1 MSQNNQ
7 YKPEVNYS
15 NKTERRRQLVKK
27 YLALGRTEHQIA
39 DKLDVA
45 RKTIQRDKEKLK
57 EEIRESIDKEPIE
70 DLLFDFDNQIETV
83 KDEYWRTYQKANTD
97 NAKIGAL
104 NNIRG
109 LMKDKIKILQN
120 LGIIREEPEKLEGD
134 LNIDITEEIIPS
146 DSDEDTHS
154 DEEEE

>member
-1 MSQNNQ
+1 MSQKAEFQ
-7 YKPEVNYS
+7 S
-15 NKTERRRQLVKK
+15 NKDYSHKQEERRQLVKK

-57 EEIRESIDKEPIE
+57 DEIREKIDKEPIE
-70 DLLFDFDNQIETV
+70 ELLFEFDNQIETI
-83 KDEYWRTYQKANTD
+83 KQEYWRSYKNAKTD

-109 LMKDKIKILQN
+109 LMKDKVRILQN
-120 LGIIREEPEKLEGD
+120 LGIIREEPEKHEIDMKGAVD
-134 LNIDITEEIIPS
+134 LKDIIEENEV
-146 DSDEDTHS
+146 DKDD
-154 DEEEE
+154 